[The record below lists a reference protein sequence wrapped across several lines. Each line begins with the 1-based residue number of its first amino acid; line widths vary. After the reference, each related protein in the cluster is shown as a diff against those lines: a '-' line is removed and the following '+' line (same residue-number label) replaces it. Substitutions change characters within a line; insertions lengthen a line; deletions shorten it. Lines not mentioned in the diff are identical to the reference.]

1 VGGGSLLSRSLRLAR
16 RYLRLGLEMFA
27 CAAPLRDTVTAMK
40 EHRAISHGEALEL
53 LDAQIGQR
61 VYVGFLV
68 PRAQADHHEGPAPFV
83 HTVGTLTNPL
93 LPKPPRLEPDIGF
106 YELGTEMLQLPP
118 MAGSIHLRDDGI
130 DFRLGAGVSIR
141 TAWRGSPEVGD
152 PWTNPVDLGRLF
164 AHGRRAPAEI
174 LEAAPT
180 DRKIGAGENE
190 RRIWDLKVRVH
201 PEGEPAF
208 ETEAQHHFRRSPNF
222 ETLIE
227 RGEFLRLIPHEK
239 VEVEALY
246 DPDDHRQI
254 IVRPVTTVRRAFA
267 WRASSADRSTSG
279 HPQEILPR
287 GRPRGSL
294 RLRARACVACRI
306 ATD

>member
-1 VGGGSLLSRSLRLAR
+1 
-16 RYLRLGLEMFA
+16 MTK
-27 CAAPLRDTVTAMK
+27 D
-40 EHRAISHGEALEL
+40 RAISHRKALEL

-68 PRAQADHHEGPAPFV
+68 PRAQADDREGPAAFV
-83 HTVGTLTNPL
+83 HTVATLTNPL

-130 DFRLGAGVSIR
+130 DFRLGAGVAIR

-174 LEAAPT
+174 LEASPT
-180 DRKIGAGENE
+180 DRKVGGGDDV

-201 PEGEPAF
+201 PDDEPAF
-208 ETEAQHHFRRSPNF
+208 ETNAQHGFRPSPDF
-222 ETLIE
+222 ETVID
-227 RGEFLRLIPHEK
+227 RGDFLRLIPRER

-246 DPDDHRQI
+246 HPDDHGQI
-254 IVRPVTTVRRAFA
+254 IVRPDDDSGPKGFRV
-267 WRASSADRSTSG
+267 AS
-279 HPQEILPR
+279 IV
-287 GRPRGSL
+287 GRP
-294 RLRARACVACRI
+294 I
-306 ATD
+306 D